1 MPLWLVLKM
10 NSIYYD
16 ILRSN
21 KIPEKVKHILNST
34 AVACFEA
41 LFLVQIQVVY
51 KPSCMKAPP
60 FISPPKTP
68 YKDVY
73 SHVFVTSTPNQ
84 RLWTCIL
91 LIQYSTKEYGFDSLK
106 SPGDEADSFCFNW
119 V

>member
-1 MPLWLVLKM
+1 M
-10 NSIYYD
+10 NSIHYD
-16 ILRSN
+16 ILKSN
-21 KIPEKVKHILNST
+21 KIPVKVKHILKSI

-41 LFLVQIQVVY
+41 LFLVQLQVVY
-51 KPSCMKAPP
+51 KPPCISAPL

-73 SHVFVTSTPNQ
+73 AHVFVSSTPIQ
-84 RLWTCIL
+84 RLRTCIL

-106 SPGDEADSFCFNW
+106 SPGDEADSFCFNR